1 MNKVSRRTVLSG
13 ITAVGLSS
21 RWPSFAQA
29 NPKILV
35 VGGGFGGSTFAKY
48 ISSLLPSADITLV
61 DSSAS
66 YFACPLS
73 NLVIAGQRSIEQQ
86 KIRRTFHTKTNLNIV
101 TATAKKI
108 SAKSKSVTLAD
119 DSHIAFDKLVVSPGI
134 DFKWDAIEG
143 YDQSL
148 TTAMPHAWRAGEQTL
163 LLRRALSDM
172 DDGGLVVISVPR
184 APFRCPPGPYERA
197 SLIAYYLK
205 RNKPKSKVLI
215 LDANEQFSKQPQ
227 FTAEW
232 SKNYKNMIEWR
243 SSSED
248 GRVIRVGRRRNSV
261 HTDFESFRP
270 AVANVIP
277 HQQAG
282 SIAHNSGLTDATGW
296 CPINPITFESTLQKD
311 VYVLGD
317 ATIAAP
323 MPKSAFSANMQ
334 AKVCAIQLAR
344 KIRGLEVQPTIMA
357 NTCYSFISPQT
368 AISIVGVYNNDNGL
382 KSVENSGGVSPIIA
396 EDSEREAEAWQ
407 AKSWFSTITKE
418 AFA

>member
-1 MNKVSRRTVLSG
+1 MTKVSRRTVLSG
-13 ITAVGLSS
+13 IAAVGLSS

-29 NPKILV
+29 NPKIVV

-61 DSSAS
+61 DPSIR

-86 KIRRTFHTKTNLNIV
+86 GIRRTFHANMNINTV
-101 TATAKKI
+101 SGTARKI
-108 SAKSKSVTLAD
+108 NVKSKLVTLVD
-119 DSHIAFDKLVVSPGI
+119 DSQITFDKLVVSPGV
-134 DFKWDAIEG
+134 DFKWNAIEG
-143 YDQSL
+143 YDQSSAS
-148 TTAMPHAWRAGEQTL
+148 AMPHAWRAGEQTL
-163 LLRRALSDM
+163 LLRRAIADM

-197 SLIAYYLK
+197 SLIAYYLQHH
-205 RNKPKSKVLI
+205 KPKSKILI

-227 FTAEW
+227 FTSEW
-232 SKNYKNMIEWR
+232 SKKYKNMIEWR

-248 GRVIRVGRRRNSV
+248 GTVVRVGRRLNSL
-261 HTDFESFRP
+261 HTEFESLRP

-277 HQQAG
+277 PQHAG
-282 SIAHNSGLTDATGW
+282 SIAQNSGLTDATGW
-296 CPINPITFESTLQKD
+296 CPVNPITFESKLQKD

-334 AKVCAIQLAR
+334 AKVCAVQLTR
-344 KIRGLEVQPTIMA
+344 KLRGLDEQPTVMA

-396 EDSEREAEAWQ
+396 EDYQREAEARQ
-407 AKSWFSTITKE
+407 ARSWFSTITNE
-418 AFA
+418 AFG

>member
-29 NPKILV
+29 NPKIVV

-61 DSSAS
+61 DPAS
-66 YFACPLS
+66 RYFACPLS

-86 KIRRTFHTKTNLNIV
+86 EIRRTFHGKTNLSTV
-101 TATAKKI
+101 SGTARKI
-108 SAKSKSVTLAD
+108 NAKSKSVTLAD
-119 DSHIAFDKLVVSPGI
+119 DSQITFDKLVVSPGI
-134 DFKWDAIEG
+134 DFKWNAIEG

-148 TTAMPHAWRAGEQTL
+148 TTAMPHAWRAGDQTR

-197 SLIAYYLK
+197 SLIAYYLQH
-205 RNKPKSKVLI
+205 NKPKSKVLI
-215 LDANEQFSKQPQ
+215 LDANQQFSKQPQ
-227 FTAEW
+227 FTSEW

-248 GRVIRVGRRRNSV
+248 GTLVRVDRRLNSV

-270 AVANVIP
+270 AVANIIP
-277 HQQAG
+277 PQQAG
-282 SIAHNSGLTDATGW
+282 SIAQNFGLTDATGW
-296 CPINPITFESTLQKD
+296 CPINPITFESKLQKD
-311 VYVLGD
+311 IYVLGD

-334 AKVCAIQLAR
+334 AKVCAVQLAR
-344 KIRGLEVQPTIMA
+344 RIRGLEEQPTIMA
-357 NTCYSFISPQT
+357 NTCYSFISPQA

-407 AKSWFSTITKE
+407 AKSWFSTIANE

>member
-1 MNKVSRRTVLSG
+1 MNKVSRRAVLSG

-21 RWPSFAQA
+21 RWPSFAQT
-29 NPKILV
+29 NPKIVV

-61 DSSAS
+61 DPSVR

-73 NLVIAGQRSIEQQ
+73 NLVIAGQRSIERQEM
-86 KIRRTFHTKTNLNIV
+86 RRTFHGKTNLSTV
-101 TATAKKI
+101 SGTARKI
-108 SAKSKSVTLAD
+108 NAKSKSVTLAD
-119 DSHIAFDKLVVSPGI
+119 DSQITFDKLVVSPGI
-134 DFKWDAIEG
+134 DFKWNAIEG

-148 TTAMPHAWRAGEQTL
+148 TNAMPHAWRAGEQTR

-197 SLIAYYLK
+197 SLIAYYLQH
-205 RNKPKSKVLI
+205 NKPKSKVLI
-215 LDANEQFSKQPQ
+215 LDANQQFSKQPQ
-227 FTAEW
+227 FISEW

-248 GRVIRVGRRRNSV
+248 GTLVRVGRRLNSV
-261 HTDFESFRP
+261 HTDFESFQP
-270 AVANVIP
+270 AVANIIP
-277 HQQAG
+277 PQQAA
-282 SIAHNSGLTDATGW
+282 SIAQNSGLTDATGW
-296 CPINPITFESTLQKD
+296 CPINPITFESKLQKD
-311 VYVLGD
+311 IYVLGD

-334 AKVCAIQLAR
+334 AKVCAVQLAR
-344 KIRGLEVQPTIMA
+344 RIRGLKEQSTIMA
-357 NTCYSFISPQT
+357 NTCYSFISPQA

-382 KSVENSGGVSPIIA
+382 KSIENSGGVSPIIA
-396 EDSEREAEAWQ
+396 EDYQREAEARQ
-407 AKSWFSTITKE
+407 ARSWFSTITNE